1 MWEQFPKHLL
11 ETKREVP
18 SIDVEIDEAI
28 EIKQKKVRPH
38 VLTQYARKKFQ
49 IPEYNK

>member
-1 MWEQFPKHLL
+1 MWEQFPKHML
-11 ETKREVP
+11 ETKREIPVM
-18 SIDVEIDEAI
+18 DVEIDEAT

-38 VLTQYARKKFQ
+38 VLTQYARKKFH